1 MTKMKKEQDD
11 HDPNHVLMF
20 IIYIVNQNDV
30 FERSSKEKWIV
41 WNSNHRPL
49 PRLKHLHSA
58 PMQHKWSPIQHSID
72 HHSPCLSCCGV
83 LELRGHASL
92 KDLPSFIKIKTL
104 TPLERLIYWFFQ
116 IHTGVI
122 FFLLHTWTS
131 SFSLRSPDR
140 KVMYWTVEYLRK
152 LVYRFIGSFHV
163 PQHASNHSNYQVRPF
178 LLLPFLDFKPSTVW
192 HLNDCELQG

>member
-1 MTKMKKEQDD
+1 MDRMKFKSSASSQVKASPLCADAAQVE
-11 HDPNHVLMF
+11 PNSALHWPSLPVPFLLRCF
-20 IIYIVNQNDV
+20 GAKRSRVI
-30 FERSSKEKWIV
+30 ERSSKF
-41 WNSNHRPL
+41 HP
-49 PRLKHLHSA
+49 
-58 PMQHKWSPIQHSID
+58 
-72 HHSPCLSCCGV
+72 
-83 LELRGHASL
+83 
-92 KDLPSFIKIKTL
+92 IKTL

-122 FFLLHTWTS
+122 FFQLHTWTS